1 MPGEPIRP
9 GTRFPCGKRARRDGD
24 HQPAPSQSPTICG
37 ACASLMMFAAEA
49 PETPND
55 AATNT
60 TTTSTRPLRPAAVS
74 LLATDVT
81 SSLEPE
87 VLQRLRGAA
96 VEHGRAAVV
105 AAALGELAL
114 RDPGRSA
121 MRCGRELVERV
132 LGLREHGV
140 GLVVVLLLEESA
152 AEHEAGIADLVE
164 AVLTPAEEL
173 ERVARL
179 ARCCVVVAGTQM
191 DLRQRRDRCGG
202 LVLIVQL
209 EGDAERLLEPHDRV
223 LRLPEQEVDD
233 AEVVQQPAHVLPVRK
248 LFVLRLRAL
257 RVRARE
263 HPVAVALGEQ
273 RRLEVHLAEG
283 LRVLLRLGEL
293 ERALDVLA
301 RRLVI
306 ALAAVAAGAPRED
319 VGAEEVR
326 RERRALRKLQS
337 LAEQGEG
344 GRDAREE
351 VPADTEA
358 EEDVRAVDVREL
370 GTLRVAACLLE
381 QLQRRPHLTG
391 VGAGPG
397 LAAEDTDVQLD
408 GARAED
414 SRQRLR
420 VVLDGRGVL
429 LVRRQRVGAGD
440 ESLGARAAVGRDAA
454 RQEGRVHAEA
464 RGEPVDGLL
473 RRPRLP
479 PLDLGDVL
487 LREPVAGE
495 VRLRQPRRHA
505 QLAQAL
511 AEARSARCRGGGR
524 PPGGRS
530 TQGWRSLTN
539 T

>member
-132 LGLREHGV
+132 LGLREQGT
-140 GLVVVLLLEESA
+140 GVVVLLLLEQRA
-152 AEHEAGIADLVE
+152 PEHEARVADLVE
-164 AVLTPAEEL
+164 AVLAVAEEL

-179 ARCCVVVAGTQM
+179 ARRRCVVARAQV
-191 DLRQRRDRCGG
+191 DLRQRRHRRCG
-202 LVLIVQL
+202 LVLVVQL
-209 EGDAERLLEPHDRV
+209 QRDPERLLQPHDRLV
-223 LRLPEQEVDD
+223 GFPEQELDD
-233 AEVVQQPAHVLPVRK
+233 AEVVQQPADVLPVCK
-248 LFVLRLRAL
+248 LFVLGLRAL
-257 RVRARE
+257 GVRARQN
-263 HPVAVALGEQ
+263 PVAVALGEQ
-273 RRLEVHLAEG
+273 RRLEVDLAER

-306 ALAAVAAGAPRED
+306 ALAAVAARAPREN
-319 VGAEEVR
+319 VGAEEIR
-326 RERRALRKLQS
+326 RKRRALRELQG
-337 LAEQGEG
+337 LAEQRDR
-344 GRDAREE
+344 GRDARKQ
-351 VPADTEA
+351 VPADAEA
-358 EEDVRAVDVREL
+358 EEDVGAVDVREL
-370 GTLRVAACLLE
+370 GALRIAARLVE
-381 QLQRRPHLTG
+381 QLERGPNLAC
-391 VGAGPG
+391 VGTGPG
-397 LAAEDTDVQLD
+397 LAAEDPDVQLD
-408 GARAED
+408 GAGSEH
-414 SRQRLR
+414 SRKRLR
-420 VVLDGRGVL
+420 VLLDGRGVL
-429 LVRRQRVGAGD
+429 LVGRQRVGAG
-440 ESLGARAAVGRDAA
+440 ENGLGARTAVGRDAA
-454 RQEGRVHAEA
+454 REKRRIDAQA
-464 RGEPVDGLL
+464 RREPLDGL
-473 RRPRLP
+473 RRRTRLP
-479 PLDLGDVL
+479 ALDLRDVL
-487 LREPVAGE
+487 LRETVARE
-495 VRLRQPRRHA
+495 VGLRQP
-505 QLAQAL
+505 
-511 AEARSARCRGGGR
+511 G
-524 PPGGRS
+524 
-530 TQGWRSLTN
+530 
-539 T
+539 

>member
-132 LGLREHGV
+132 LGLREQGA
-140 GLVVVLLLEESA
+140 GLVVLLLLEQRA
-152 AEHEAGIADLVE
+152 
-164 AVLTPAEEL
+164 P

-179 ARCCVVVAGTQM
+179 ARRRCVVAGAQV
-191 DLRQRRDRCGG
+191 DLRQRRHRRCG
-202 LVLIVQL
+202 LVLVVQL
-209 EGDAERLLEPHDRV
+209 QRDPERLLEPHDRLV
-223 LRLPEQEVDD
+223 GFPEQELDD
-233 AEVVQQPAHVLPVRK
+233 AEVVQQPADVLPVCK
-248 LFVLRLRAL
+248 LFVLGLRAL
-257 RVRARE
+257 GVRARQN
-263 HPVAVALGEQ
+263 PVAVALGEQ
-273 RRLEVHLAEG
+273 RRLEVDLAER

-306 ALAAVAAGAPRED
+306 ALAAVAARAPREN
-319 VGAEEVR
+319 VGAEEIR
-326 RERRALRKLQS
+326 RKRRALRELQG
-337 LAEQGEG
+337 LAEQRDR
-344 GRDAREE
+344 GRDARKQ
-351 VPADTEA
+351 VPADAEA
-358 EEDVRAVDVREL
+358 EEDVGAVDVREL
-370 GTLRVAACLLE
+370 GALRIAARVVE
-381 QLQRRPHLTG
+381 QLQRGPNLAC
-391 VGAGPG
+391 VGTGPG
-397 LAAEDTDVQLD
+397 LAAEDPDVQLD
-408 GARAED
+408 GAGSEH
-414 SRQRLR
+414 SRKRLR
-420 VVLDGRGVL
+420 VLLDGGGVL
-429 LVRRQRVGAGD
+429 LVGRQRVGAG
-440 ESLGARAAVGRDAA
+440 ENGLGARTAVGRDAA
-454 RQEGRVHAEA
+454 REKRRIDAQA
-464 RGEPVDGLL
+464 RREPLDGL
-473 RRPRLP
+473 RRRTRLP
-479 PLDLGDVL
+479 ALDLRDVL
-487 LREPVAGE
+487 LRETVARE
-495 VRLRQPRRHA
+495 VGLRQP
-505 QLAQAL
+505 
-511 AEARSARCRGGGR
+511 G
-524 PPGGRS
+524 
-530 TQGWRSLTN
+530 
-539 T
+539 

>member
-1 MPGEPIRP
+1 MACWPWRATRSSSTTSPRRCWSTRREGGASSTARTSKPRTSYTTSACSEQRLRALGAVARCPAAPIRP

-24 HQPAPSQSPTICG
+24 HQPGPSQSPTICG
-37 ACASLMMFAAEA
+37 ACASLMVFAAEA

-96 VEHGRAAVV
+96 VEHGRAAIV
-105 AAALGELAL
+105 AAALGKLAL

-152 AEHEAGIADLVE
+152 AEHEAGIADLVQ

-179 ARCCVVVAGTQM
+179 ARCGVVVAGTQM
-191 DLRQRRDRCGG
+191 DLRQRRHRCGG

-233 AEVVQQPAHVLPVRK
+233 AEVVQQPTHVLPVRK

-257 RVRARE
+257 RVRARQ

-370 GTLRVAACLLE
+370 GTLRVPACLLE
-381 QLQRRPHLTG
+381 QLQRRPHLAR

-408 GARAED
+408 GARAEHR
-414 SRQRLR
+414 RQRLR

-429 LVRRQRVGAGD
+429 LVRRQRV
-440 ESLGARAAVGRDAA
+440 
-454 RQEGRVHAEA
+454 
-464 RGEPVDGLL
+464 
-473 RRPRLP
+473 
-479 PLDLGDVL
+479 
-487 LREPVAGE
+487 
-495 VRLRQPRRHA
+495 
-505 QLAQAL
+505 
-511 AEARSARCRGGGR
+511 
-524 PPGGRS
+524 
-530 TQGWRSLTN
+530 
-539 T
+539 